1 MACGRCGCGEEGPEE
16 RMKGGEAGASQSGG
30 EGLGLPACQCLRH
43 RGNVLQGFADLLGLE
58 GDELVFLGPHFHH
71 PGCKVARGRQVGP
84 KWPLHM
90 STGGVPVWRGVG
102 RPHASH
108 SPAAGQCLPWG
119 LCSAGR
125 AHLKAGVDWKHCS
138 SVCGHLR

>member
-1 MACGRCGCGEEGPEE
+1 M
-16 RMKGGEAGASQSGG
+16 
-30 EGLGLPACQCLRH
+30 
-43 RGNVLQGFADLLGLE
+43 FW
-58 GDELVFLGPHFHH
+58 GPHFHH

-90 STGGVPVWRGVG
+90 STGGVPVWCGVG
-102 RPHASH
+102 WPHASH
-108 SPAAGQCLPWG
+108 SPAAGQRLPWG

-125 AHLKAGVDWKHCS
+125 AHLKAGVDRKHCS